1 MPNRSS
7 YARKLV
13 ALAHAG
19 LKAWAKV
26 GNLQFPPEKRYA
38 VLQEIVRYCA
48 EECLLACCF
57 TQADRLGR
65 IADGW
70 TPPTFATPA
79 LAQDSP
85 RAATVMG
92 GRSFA
97 PLFASDI
104 HRAAVAGVWNGVNSV
119 YNSGHDA
126 NSLWFSNQQANA
138 GVPGLAGSRSG
149 RR

>member
-1 MPNRSS
+1 MQST
-7 YARKLV
+7 YAKPVQLRPTNSWRM
-13 ALAHAG
+13 AHAG
-19 LKAWAKV
+19 LKTWAKV

-38 VLQEIVRYCA
+38 VLQEIVRHCA
-48 EECLLACCF
+48 EECRLACCF

-92 GRSFA
+92 GRTSA
-97 PLFASDI
+97 PLI
-104 HRAAVAGVWNGVNSV
+104 CKR
-119 YNSGHDA
+119 Y
-126 NSLWFSNQQANA
+126 
-138 GVPGLAGSRSG
+138 PPRSG
-149 RR
+149 GWRMEWGKFSI